1 VVLPPLLLGLGIIN
15 RERKTTEDRT
25 EKIGTETE
33 MFGQQFGPGL
43 QVTELFMVSSV
54 FGLG

>member
-1 VVLPPLLLGLGIIN
+1 MVLPPLLLGLGIIN
-15 RERKTTEDRT
+15 RERKTTEDRI

-43 QVTELFMVSSV
+43 QVTELSSVSSV
-54 FGLG
+54 FELS